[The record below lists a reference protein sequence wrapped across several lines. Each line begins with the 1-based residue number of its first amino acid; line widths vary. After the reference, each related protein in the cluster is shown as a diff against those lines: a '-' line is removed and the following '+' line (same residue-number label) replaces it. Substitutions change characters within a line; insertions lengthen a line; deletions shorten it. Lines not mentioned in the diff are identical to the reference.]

1 MGAEAR
7 VLGHGGIKAV
17 ARAAGASEHTVSRGI
32 HDLGAG
38 KAPLGRTR
46 MPGGGRKKLSE
57 VDAGL
62 LPALLALVEPDERG
76 DPTSLL
82 RWTTKSTRMLAT
94 TLSAQGHRVGPDTVA
109 GLLHREGFSL
119 QSNAKTLE
127 GTQSPDRDAQ
137 FRYINDQAKAHRA
150 TGDPVLSVDAKKKE
164 LVGDYRNGGR
174 EWRPAGEPVPVNTHD
189 FPDAELGKA
198 MAVRDL

>member
-1 MGAEAR
+1 
-7 VLGHGGIKAV
+7 
-17 ARAAGASEHTVSRGI
+17 
-32 HDLGAG
+32 
-38 KAPLGRTR
+38 

-109 GLLHREGFSL
+109 GLLHREGRSL

-137 FRYINDQAKAHRA
+137 FRYINEQAKAHRA
-150 TGDPVLSVDAKKKE
+150 AGQTRCSAWMPRRKSSCRQTTATA
-164 LVGDYRNGGR
+164 GR
-174 EWRPAGEPVPVNTHD
+174 EWRPAGEPVPVD
-189 FPDAELGKA
+189 DP
-198 MAVRDL
+198 